1 MSTHILR
8 TLVIGCLASPFPTS
22 KLPAPSSPSSRPS
35 APLLR
40 ALPPPASPSPPAST
54 FKLCLVVD
62 SCVAFPALPLPIAQA
77 VASALLV
84 VLAVALAVGELP
96 TLNSM

>member
-8 TLVIGCLASPFPTS
+8 TLVSGYLASPFPTS
-22 KLPAPSSPSSRPS
+22 KLPAPSSPSSRPP

-40 ALPPPASPSPPAST
+40 ALPPLASPSSPAST
-54 FKLCLVVD
+54 FKLCFVD